1 MFFSCATSWMCYL
14 LRMTT
19 LCVISSARLCNV
31 LSIQPDFWM
40 CYLFSQTLE
49 WLDGKRGVRSVEN
62 GQCGKCGVWN
72 IIFNFLKNHSI
83 FFLRTLFS
91 ENLRPPTMNLRL
103 LTLCLWLYHSNP
115 ELSTENREPS
125 VLATLLCM

>member
-1 MFFSCATSWMCYL
+1 M
-14 LRMTT
+14 
-19 LCVISSARLCNV
+19 
-31 LSIQPDFWM
+31 
-40 CYLFSQTLE
+40 
-49 WLDGKRGVRSVEN
+49 GSVEN
-62 GQCGKCGVWN
+62 AECGKCGVWN